1 MILICFYICP
11 FRVYE
16 IEERIKTPK
25 KFKFPKFEEVN
36 WLAAAKLKNDLS
48 DLNSDSTL
56 CPSHLLSGIKAL
68 LTTLKSWLPDIV
80 ASKRTCPPSIDPA
93 KLVRE
98 LAKELRLAEKV
109 TLKWNPPKPERES
122 KRKKQKKGVAEDFID
137 ISRGNA
143 FLFLGG
149 RVSTKKKPPVKQNKQ
164 TAAAESKQ
172 SKPKNTKKESK
183 SPATSPKKSPKK
195 SEKPGKETPSKTKTN
210 KTKKQKAP
218 IKITPKVS
226 LKVKITYICTY
237 FRENCNSTKFSSRRE
252 KRMPKK

>member
-1 MILICFYICP
+1 M
-11 FRVYE
+11 
-16 IEERIKTPK
+16 
-25 KFKFPKFEEVN
+25 
-36 WLAAAKLKNDLS
+36 
-48 DLNSDSTL
+48 
-56 CPSHLLSGIKAL
+56 
-68 LTTLKSWLPDIV
+68 

-93 KLVRE
+93 ILVRE

-164 TAAAESKQ
+164 TAAEGKQ
-172 SKPKNTKKESK
+172 SKPKNAKKETK

-195 SEKPGKETPSKTKTN
+195 SEKSGKETPSKTKNN
-210 KTKKQKAP
+210 KTKKQTAP
-218 IKITPKVS
+218 IKISPKVN
-226 LKVKITYICTY
+226 L
-237 FRENCNSTKFSSRRE
+237 
-252 KRMPKK
+252 